1 MVSSAI
7 LTNIYFL
14 FALDLTSSDS
24 YLGFALQLFQR
35 RPNKV
40 IYFAMSTSSFWC
52 ASWHL
57 HEKFLVSVKK
67 PQPGL
72 VRSTLFTEQCL
83 FNSVKAECHIFLLWK
98 GSIFKNICYKSSGRG
113 SFTLIAPKNTKI
125 SLTKRGWLAALNCS
139 TWLNFKHKF
148 AFPKR
153 RAKTMGAW
161 INQQID

>member
-14 FALDLTSSDS
+14 FALDLRFRQ
-24 YLGFALQLFQR
+24 LLRFALQLFQR

-72 VRSTLFTEQCL
+72 KRSTLFTEHCL
-83 FNSVKAECHIFLLWK
+83 FNSVKAECHIFLPWK
-98 GSIFKNICYKSSGRG
+98 GSIFNCYKSSGRG
-113 SFTLIAPKNTKI
+113 SFTLMVPKNTKI
-125 SLTKRGWLAALNCS
+125 SLTKRAWLAALNCS